1 MRIDKLLWFLRFTKT
16 RALAQALI
24 EQGHIR
30 LDGRRI
36 ERAHIKVCNGNVLV
50 LPLPG
55 GIKVIEILTLP
66 ARRGPAQEAQSCYRV
81 LDERP
86 AMPIAGN
93 ELGAEAPQ
101 MDNQGDMPQ

>member
-1 MRIDKLLWFLRFTKT
+1 MRIDKLLWFLRFAKT
-16 RALAQALI
+16 RGLAQTLV

-36 ERAHIKVCNGNVLV
+36 ERAHAKVSAGSVLV
-50 LPLPG
+50 LPLSG
-55 GIKVIEILTLP
+55 GVKVIEIVALP
-66 ARRGPAQEAQSCYRV
+66 DRRGPASEAQSCYRV

-93 ELGAEAPQ
+93 QSGLDAPL

>member
-1 MRIDKLLWFLRFTKT
+1 MRIDQLLWFLRFAKT
-16 RALAQALI
+16 RALAQTLV
-24 EQGHIR
+24 ELGHIR

-36 ERAHIKVCNGNVLV
+36 ERAHAKVSAGNVLV

-55 GIKVIEILTLP
+55 GVKVIEIVALP
-66 ARRGPAQEAQSCYRV
+66 QRRGPASEAQSCYRV

>member
-1 MRIDKLLWFLRFTKT
+1 MRIDKLLWFLRLAKS
-16 RALAQALI
+16 RALAQALV

-36 ERAHIKVCNGNVLV
+36 ERSHIKVCLGNVLV

-55 GIKVIEILTLP
+55 GIKVIEILAIP
-66 ARRGPAQEAQSCYRV
+66 DRRGPASEAQSCYRV

-86 AMPIAGN
+86 AMPIAGDQS
-93 ELGAEAPQ
+93 GPDAPDT
-101 MDNQGDMPQ
+101 DNQGDMPQ

>member
-1 MRIDKLLWFLRFTKT
+1 MRIDKLLWFLRFAKT
-16 RALAQALI
+16 RTLAQALV
-24 EQGHIR
+24 ENGHIR

-36 ERAHIKVCNGNVLV
+36 ERAHAKASAGSVLV

-55 GIKVIEILTLP
+55 GIKVIEIIALP
-66 ARRGPAQEAQSCYRV
+66 QRRGPANEAQSCYRV
-81 LDERP
+81 LDERA

-93 ELGAEAPQ
+93 GLGTEAPQ